1 MVRQTLEQV
10 EKRVRTCK
18 ENALFRLKKVLL
30 EDKLAMDA
38 TGYEM
43 LRADLT
49 RVFNTYFEY
58 DPKDLKIALDVD
70 NGGILRIAINLN
82 AERSLPI
89 NGIKK

>member
-1 MVRQTLEQV
+1 MT
-10 EKRVRTCK
+10 TSK

-43 LRADLT
+43 LRADLI

-58 DPKDLKIALDVD
+58 DKKNLEIALDVD
-70 NGGILRIAINLN
+70 NGGILRLCVKLG

-89 NGIKK
+89 NSIKK

>member
-1 MVRQTLEQV
+1 M
-10 EKRVRTCK
+10 RTCK

-30 EDKLAMDA
+30 EDKLAIDA

-58 DPKDLKIALDVD
+58 EPKNLEIALDVD
-70 NGGILRIAINLN
+70 NMGILRLGVKLA
-82 AERSLPI
+82 AERSLPV
-89 NGIKK
+89 NSIKK

>member
-1 MVRQTLEQV
+1 M
-10 EKRVRTCK
+10 RTCK

-30 EDKLAMDA
+30 EDKLAIDA

-58 DPKDLKIALDVD
+58 EPQNLAIALDVD
-70 NGGILRIAINLN
+70 NEGILRLSVNLS
-82 AERSLPI
+82 AERSLPL

>member
-1 MVRQTLEQV
+1 M
-10 EKRVRTCK
+10 RTCK

-30 EDKLAMDA
+30 EDKLAIDA

-58 DPKDLKIALDVD
+58 EPKNLEIALDVD
-70 NGGILRIAINLN
+70 NTGVLRLGISLA
-82 AERSLPI
+82 AERSLPV
-89 NGIKK
+89 NSIKK

>member
-1 MVRQTLEQV
+1 M
-10 EKRVRTCK
+10 RTCK

-30 EDKLAMDA
+30 EDKLAIDA

-58 DPKDLKIALDVD
+58 EPQNLAIALDVD
-70 NGGILRIAINLN
+70 NNGILRLCVNLS
-82 AERSLPI
+82 AERSLPL